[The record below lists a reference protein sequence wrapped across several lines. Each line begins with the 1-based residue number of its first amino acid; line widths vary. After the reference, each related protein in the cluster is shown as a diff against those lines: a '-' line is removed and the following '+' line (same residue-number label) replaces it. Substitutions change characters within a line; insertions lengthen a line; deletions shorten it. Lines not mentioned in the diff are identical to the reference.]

1 MNKLSP
7 SLADN
12 VISLLCFN
20 FYRYESIPT
29 KILSIILPGEFV
41 LAAHL
46 KC

>member
-1 MNKLSP
+1 MNKISP

-12 VISLLCFN
+12 VVSVTCFD
-20 FYRYESIPT
+20 FYLYESIPT
-29 KILSIILPGEFV
+29 KILSIVLPGEFL